1 MKKLLYPV
9 LLGLAVFSLA
19 GCTES
24 KETEVTIEKTEAE
37 VMKCDAG
44 KCGVAME
51 KTEEPAQ
58 KPSAEDN

>member
-1 MKKLLYPV
+1 MKKLLYTV
-9 LLGLAVFSLA
+9 LFGLAIFTLV

-24 KETEVTIEKTEAE
+24 KETEVTIEKTETE

-44 KCGVAME
+44 KCGAAME
-51 KTEEPAQ
+51 KAEEPAQ